1 MDIITGGFLS
11 IVKAGIV
18 FALFLYLI
26 FALIVVRQVQLMTET
41 LEVGFEKEVMVLA
54 IVHLFFAIGIV
65 TLAIV
70 ML

>member
-1 MDIITGGFLS
+1 MAEAAGGFLTV
-11 IVKAGIV
+11 IKAGII

-26 FALIVVRQVQLMTET
+26 FALVVVRQVQLMIET

-54 IVHLFFAIGIV
+54 ITHLVFSIGIV